1 MSQQS
6 SRSEQVVEGYKKHKL
21 AASALCRIHELIQSF
36 ERDRVADG
44 RLAVIGL
51 LGILV
56 LVGISW
62 YFLLSSDSLI
72 LR

>member
-1 MSQQS
+1 MSQDS
-6 SRSEQVVEGYKKHKL
+6 SRSEQVVESYKKHKL
-21 AASALCRIHELIQSF
+21 AASALCRIHELNQSF
-36 ERDRVADG
+36 ERDRFADR

-56 LVGISW
+56 LVGISC
-62 YFLLSSDSLI
+62 YFLLSGDSLI